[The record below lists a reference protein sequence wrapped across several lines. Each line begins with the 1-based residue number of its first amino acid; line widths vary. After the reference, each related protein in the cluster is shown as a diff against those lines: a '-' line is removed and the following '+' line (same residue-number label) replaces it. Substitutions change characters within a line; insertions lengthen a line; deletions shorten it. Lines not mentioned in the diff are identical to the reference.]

1 MNVMWW
7 NSWWNLRTIKLR
19 KSPHLEAMK
28 EYEWMLC
35 DETLD
40 ENYQQ
45 KKLRQSAH
53 LEAHERVWMNVMW
66 WNSWWNLREVK
77 NTT

>member
-7 NSWWNLRTIKLR
+7 NSWWNLRKQTLRKSAHLEAVKAYEWMLCDENLDEIKEQKTLR

-28 EYEWMLC
+28 EYEWLLC

-40 ENYQQ
+40 EI
-45 KKLRQSAH
+45 
-53 LEAHERVWMNVMW
+53 
-66 WNSWWNLREVK
+66 
-77 NTT
+77 

>member
-1 MNVMWW
+1 MNECYMMKLLMK
-7 NSWWNLRTIKLR
+7 SKKRTLRKSAHLEAVKEYEWMLCGETLDEIKEQKTLR

-40 ENYQQ
+40 EI
-45 KKLRQSAH
+45 
-53 LEAHERVWMNVMW
+53 
-66 WNSWWNLREVK
+66 
-77 NTT
+77 